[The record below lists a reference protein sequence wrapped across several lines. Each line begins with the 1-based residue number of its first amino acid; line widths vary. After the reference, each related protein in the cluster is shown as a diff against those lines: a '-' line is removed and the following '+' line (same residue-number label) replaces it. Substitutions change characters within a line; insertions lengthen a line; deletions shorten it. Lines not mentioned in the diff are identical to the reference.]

1 MHHDFKTAVV
11 ELRGV
16 TKTEITELPYGA
28 KNIDVMGRLFAESIE
43 KGRLDPHLPTFR
55 DSAIASEYAWKFFM
69 DTKNHDLPA
78 IGNLETLDEILQ
90 RRRTIK
96 NGYGLLGQN
105 KWADD

>member
-1 MHHDFKTAVV
+1 
-11 ELRGV
+11 
-16 TKTEITELPYGA
+16 
-28 KNIDVMGRLFAESIE
+28 
-43 KGRLDPHLPTFR
+43 
-55 DSAIASEYAWKFFM
+55 M

>member
-16 TKTEITELPYGA
+16 TKTETTELPYGG
-28 KNIDVMGRLFAESIE
+28 KNIDVMGKLFAESIE
-43 KGRLDPHLPTFR
+43 KGRLNPQLPTFR
-55 DSAIASEYAWKFFM
+55 DSAIASEYAWKFFE
-69 DTKNHDLPA
+69 DTKQHDLPVK
-78 IGNLETLDEILQ
+78 GDLDTLDEIIR
-90 RRRTIK
+90 RRRTLK

>member
-1 MHHDFKTAVV
+1 
-11 ELRGV
+11 
-16 TKTEITELPYGA
+16 
-28 KNIDVMGRLFAESIE
+28 MGRLFAESIE
-43 KGRLDPHLPTFR
+43 KGRLDPQLPTFR